1 MVTFLIIKKEQLVA
15 ALFFLNDWIVLHIT
29 CITIVW
35 KSWSMFYGFKR
46 IRDTGYRIL
55 FSWLS
60 FYIEGY

>member
-46 IRDTGYRIL
+46 IRVIVFFLAGSPSI
-55 FSWLS
+55 
-60 FYIEGY
+60 